1 MIASLR
7 KALPDAYIDC
17 HFMVSEPAKWVDPM
31 KKAGASGFTFHLES
45 DLPEGGAKAMI
56 QLIRDAGMKVGI
68 VIKPKTPVEDVF
80 PYVDDVDMVGTI
92 WSIQD
97 VNICHQEWV

>member
-7 KALPDAYIDC
+7 KALPGAYIDC
-17 HFMVSEPAKWVDPM
+17 HFMVSEPAKWVEPM

-56 QLIRDAGMKVGI
+56 QLIREAGMKVGI

-80 PYVDDVDMVGTI
+80 PYCDEVDMVSTLFKCADRGM
-92 WSIQD
+92 SYKA
-97 VNICHQEWV
+97 WV